1 MNGVAVVTPWL
12 DHEELWPDYEAAVQE
27 ADQVIIVDDGSL
39 EPLPFAT
46 TRLDTNQGFT
56 RACNH
61 GLALVEYEQVVF
73 LNNDVAAQDPGWLT
87 RLAARIE
94 PGVLVGAKLR
104 TETHAAVRG
113 IADPL
118 TYLDG
123 WCLGGMVEDFMQ
135 LRGWDEQYAEPAYY
149 SDNDLCLR
157 ARCLG
162 MTLRECRVPL
172 HHKLSSTTRPGGG
185 PVESSTDPHLQG
197 VMTMNYQRYAQKAQ
211 LLVGTVAA

>member
-1 MNGVAVVTPWL
+1 
-12 DHEELWPDYEAAVQE
+12 
-27 ADQVIIVDDGSL
+27 
-39 EPLPFAT
+39 
-46 TRLDTNQGFT
+46 
-56 RACNH
+56 
-61 GLALVEYEQVVF
+61 VF
-73 LNNDVAAQDPGWLT
+73 LNNDVATDDPQWLT
-87 RLAARIE
+87 RLADRIE

-113 IADPL
+113 IQDPL

-135 LRGWDEQYAEPAYY
+135 LRGWDEGYAEPAYY

-172 HHKLSSTTRPGGG
+172 HHKLSTTTRPGGG
-185 PVESSTDPHLQG
+185 SPNDSVDPHLQG
-197 VMTMNYQRYAQKAQ
+197 VLTMNYKRYSERA
-211 LLVGTVAA
+211 LLLLASVAA